1 MNFYDMINIADK
13 EMFRKI
19 MREEDSLDGDSYRYA
34 VADIMEIGR
43 AHV

>member
-19 MREEDSLDGDSYRYA
+19 MRRKIALTGTLTDTRWQTSWRRLS
-34 VADIMEIGR
+34 
-43 AHV
+43 